1 MAMFRRAALSAT
13 IAAAAV
19 GCSAFIPQRSSVPSK
34 SFASSSTSQLAA
46 VAEGVQR
53 SILEAKF
60 ANDQKAKEAAEPG
73 LVIRKD
79 PPFKK
84 VLAANRA
91 EISVRIQRA
100 VTELNM
106 GSVAIYDVED
116 RYGQHR
122 WGCDESYMLARSEDA
137 TPISSYLDI
146 QQIIQVAKDS
156 GSDAIHPGY
165 GFLSESPEFAQACE
179 DNGIVFVGPTVEN
192 LDTFSDKTSA
202 RNAAI
207 AAGVPVMEGS
217 DVILSAE
224 DAIAFVDEI
233 GLPIIIKAAMGG
245 GGKGMRVVKNREDLV
260 PFYESASSEALAS
273 FGDGSVFIE
282 RYVDRPRHIEVQIIG
297 DGKGGIIHL
306 WERDCSIQRR
316 HQKVIEMAPA
326 WSLPMELR
334 EQLHAYSVNLTSQ
347 AKYKNAGTV
356 EFLLDSENR
365 PYFIE
370 VNPRIQ
376 VEHTVTEEVTG
387 IDIVQTQILIAGGVT
402 FEEMGLVQENI
413 KPRGVA
419 IQCRVT
425 TENPEKDFSPDT
437 GTISLYRHSAGAGI
451 RMDGVG
457 YSGLAIT
464 PFFDSMVVKYTAR
477 GSTFQETVARMK
489 RVLIECRIRGV
500 KTNIPFLLN
509 VLTHPA
515 FETGIV
521 TTAFIDENPELK
533 KISESA
539 WNFANSEQKD
549 QRSVQAN
556 ELLIRYLANLAVN
569 GHPAELGADPTKIQH
584 GHDDTTKISVKRPKG
599 TTAAK
604 AAATAGTGGGMR
616 KILLAE
622 GPEGYAKAVRE
633 HKGLMITDTTWRDA
647 HQSLLATR
655 LRTKELDRCASLT
668 NSALSG
674 AFSLEMWGGATF
686 DVAMR
691 FLHECPWERLES
703 LRERVPDVP
712 FQMLL
717 RGANAV
723 GYTNYPDNV
732 VKKFCKQAHAS
743 GIDIFRVFDSLNY
756 LENLKLG
763 VEAAGEA
770 GGFVEGTM
778 SYTGNV
784 ADTSKGKYNLEYY
797 MNLADELVDMGSHS
811 LAVKDMA
818 GLLTPAATTKLVGA
832 LREQHPNTPIH
843 VHTHDTAGA
852 GVASMLAAAQA
863 GADVVDVAIDAMSG
877 MTSQPS
883 MGALVAMLKGTE
895 MDTGIDSSKIAP
907 LNTYWEN
914 VRSLYLP
921 FESGQLSGSSDVYD
935 HEIPGGQYT
944 NLLFQ
949 SRQLGLTDKWPL
961 IKKKYAEANLILG
974 DIPKVTPS
982 SKVVGDLAQFMVAQN
997 LDAEKVVDQA
1007 ESLAF
1012 PESVVQ
1018 FLRGEIG
1025 IPPVGFPEPL
1035 RTKVL
1040 SSRNLVGVEG
1050 RPGASLPDYDFD
1062 EATTL
1067 LKQKYGK
1074 SYITDKD
1081 VLSHALY
1088 PSVFA
1093 EWKQFQEIY
1102 GDVAKLPTH
1111 LFLNPMQEGDE
1122 VELCMAQGKSTNI
1135 RLVSLG
1141 QARGDGSR
1149 TVTFEVNGE
1158 RWFMPVTDASVIT
1171 DSTVRRKAKGDGEVG
1186 SPMPGVI
1193 VALKVKEGDIV
1204 EEGDPVAT
1212 LSAMKMETVIP
1223 ATKSGVVNHVTVNIG
1238 DKVEGDDLLVEI
1250 S

>member
-1 MAMFRRAALSAT
+1 MVHFRTAALAAIAVVGMGMSSSAFVPSSLSSPLTKSMPSTSSRLMVASEESTDISDGSAT
-13 IAAAAV
+13 TD
-19 GCSAFIPQRSSVPSK
+19 IPK
-34 SFASSSTSQLAA
+34 IT
-46 VAEGVQR
+46 AEKLPQ
-53 SILEAKF
+53 I
-60 ANDQKAKEAAEPG
+60 
-73 LVIRKD
+73 
-79 PPFKK
+79 PFKK
-84 VLAANRA
+84 IMAANRA

-100 VTELNM
+100 VTELNS
-106 GSVAIYDVED
+106 GSVAIYVNED

-122 WGCDESYMLARSEDA
+122 WGADESFLLEKESGA
-137 TPISSYLDI
+137 TPISAYLDI
-146 QQIIQVAKDS
+146 DQIIKIAKEADVE
-156 GSDAIHPGY
+156 AIHPGY
-165 GFLSESPEFAQACE
+165 GFLSESPQFAQACV
-179 DNGIVFVGPTVEN
+179 DAGITFVGPTVEN
-192 LDTFSDKTSA
+192 LNTFSDKTSA
-202 RNAAI
+202 RTAAI
-207 AAGVPVMEGS
+207 AAGVPVVPGS
-217 DVILSAE
+217 DDALRTAAE
-224 DAIAFVDEI
+224 VNDFVDEI
-233 GLPIIIKAAMGG
+233 GLPIIIKASMGG
-245 GGKGMRVVKNREDLV
+245 GGKGMRVVRNREDLI

-282 RYVDRPRHIEVQIIG
+282 RFVDKPRHIEVQIIG
-297 DGKGGIIHL
+297 DGEGNVIHL

-326 WSLPMELR
+326 WSLPDDLRAEL
-334 EQLHAYSVNLTSQ
+334 HDYAVKLTSA

-356 EFLLDSENR
+356 EFLIDSENR

-387 IDIVQTQILIAGGVT
+387 IDVVQTQIRIAGGAS
-402 FEEMGLVQENI
+402 FEEIGLKQENI

-425 TENPEKDFSPDT
+425 TENPERDFAPDT

-464 PFFDSMVVKYTAR
+464 PYFDSMIVKYTAR
-477 GSTFQETVARMK
+477 GSSFAETVARMK

-509 VLTHPA
+509 VLTHPE
-515 FETGIV
+515 FETGVV
-521 TTAFIDENPELK
+521 TTAFIDENPGLK
-533 KISESA
+533 KVSESA
-539 WNFANSEQKD
+539 WNFANEEQSD
-549 QRSVQAN
+549 QRKVGAK
-556 ELLIRYLANLAVN
+556 ERLIRYLANLAVN
-569 GHPAELGADPTKIQH
+569 GHPVELGADPTKIKSEH
-584 GHDDTTKISVKRPKG
+584 SVDMTKKLILPEG
-599 TTAAK
+599 
-604 AAATAGTGGGMR
+604 ATSTGGMR
-616 KILLAE
+616 KILLE
-622 GPEGYAKAVRE
+622 QGPEGYAKAVRE
-633 HKGLMITDTTWRDA
+633 HKGLLLMDTTWRDA

-655 LRTKELDRCASLT
+655 MRTKELERCAEYT
-668 NSALSG
+668 NTALSN

-703 LRERVPDVP
+703 LREKTPDIP

-732 VKKFCKQAHAS
+732 VHKFCKQAHAS

-756 LENLKLG
+756 VDNLKLG
-763 VEAAGEA
+763 VDAAGSA
-770 GGFVEGTM
+770 GGFVEGAM

-784 ADTSKGKYNLEYY
+784 ADPTKGKYNLEYY
-797 MNLADELVDMGSHS
+797 MKLADEFVDMGVHS
-811 LAVKDMA
+811 LAIKDMA
-818 GLLTPAATTKLVGA
+818 GLLTPAAAKMLVGA

-843 VHTHDTAGA
+843 VHTHDTPGT
-852 GVASMLAAAQA
+852 GIASMIAAAEA

-883 MGALVAMLKGTE
+883 MGALVSMLAGTDA
-895 MDTGIDSSKIAP
+895 DTGIDKSLVGG

-914 VRSLYLP
+914 VRNVYLP
-921 FESGQLSGSSDVYD
+921 FESGQLSGSSDVYE

-949 SRQLGLTDKWPL
+949 SRQLGLTDKWPE
-961 IKKKYAEANLILG
+961 IKRKYAEANMVLG

-997 LDAEKVVDQA
+997 LNQQQVEDQA

-1025 IPPVGFPEPL
+1025 IPPGGFPEPL
-1035 RTKVL
+1035 RSKVL
-1040 SSRNLVGVEG
+1040 ESRGIEAVDG
-1050 RPGASLPDYDFD
+1050 RPGATLPDYNFE
-1062 EATTL
+1062 EAEKL
-1067 LKQKYGK
+1067 LKEKFGAK
-1074 SYITDKD
+1074 FIDDKD

-1088 PSVFA
+1088 PNVFT
-1093 EWKQFQEIY
+1093 EWKEFESIY
-1102 GDVAKLPTH
+1102 GEVSKLPTD
-1111 LFLNPMQEGDE
+1111 LFLSPMKENDE
-1122 VELCMAQGKSTNI
+1122 VEFELNPGTRVITKLISITPP
-1135 RLVSLG
+1135 RDDG
-1141 QARGDGSR
+1141 QR
-1149 TVTFEVNGE
+1149 TVTFEINGE
-1158 RWFMPVTDASVIT
+1158 RWLMPVTDISVAS
-1171 DSTVRRKAKGDGEVG
+1171 DANVRRKASGPNEVG

-1193 VALKVKEGDIV
+1193 VNLKVKEGDTV
-1204 EEGDPVAT
+1204 TEGEPLAT

-1223 ATKSGVVNHVTVNIG
+1223 ASASGVVKHVAVNIG
-1238 DKVEGDDLLVEI
+1238 DKVDGDDLLVEI
-1250 S
+1250 E